1 MGLTGEDQLMQS
13 LLDSTGD
20 GIYAT
25 DLDGVCTFANPSCV
39 ALLGFASDDDLLGQ
53 RMHNLVHHTRSNGDP
68 YPVEECL
75 IYRAYHQGEGTHVDD
90 EVMFRADGSR
100 FPAEYRSQ
108 PLYRDSVMV
117 GCVVSFHDIT
127 ERLAVQRALQTREAE
142 LSAILSSTGDAIY
155 GTDLAGICTFAN
167 PACAAMLG
175 FASVDDLVGQHMHNL
190 VHHTRPNGDA
200 YPVDECQI
208 YQAFH
213 HGMGVHVDDEIMFHA
228 DGSSFPAEY
237 QSHPLFRDGEV
248 VGWVVAFTDISE
260 RLASQEAIRQAHEQ
274 VRSLLNSTGEG
285 IYGID
290 LDGNCTFANPA
301 CAEALGFDSYA
312 ALLGQHMHNLVH
324 HTRPNGEPYPVEEC
338 QMYMAFRHGEGT
350 HVSDEVMLKAD
361 GTRFP
366 AEYWSY
372 PVKREGEL
380 VGCVV
385 TFVDI
390 STRLAVE
397 EELRQAEKMAA
408 LGKLSAGL
416 AHELNNPAAAATRA
430 SGQMADALRDLQTA
444 MISVAATGLTPD
456 DWSALATWEA
466 DIQGR
471 ASEALDLSPMEASD
485 REEEMITWLE
495 ACNVDEAW
503 SLASTLVATRLSN
516 DDLERLAGVLPGA
529 SLGPAITWLCCS
541 FAAQDLA
548 EGVARSTGAIS
559 KLVNAAKSF
568 SFMDQAP
575 IQNVDIH
582 DGLEDTITMLGSRV
596 GRGMEII
603 REYDRNLPHIEVPAS
618 ELNQVLDEPARQRH
632 GGEPQRRQDHRAYV
646 HGRRSAGG
654 GDHRPGSGHRA
665 GDPGQDLRPVLHH
678 QRRG

>member
-1 MGLTGEDQLMQS
+1 
-13 LLDSTGD
+13 
-20 GIYAT
+20 
-25 DLDGVCTFANPSCV
+25 
-39 ALLGFASDDDLLGQ
+39 
-53 RMHNLVHHTRSNGDP
+53 
-68 YPVEECL
+68 
-75 IYRAYHQGEGTHVDD
+75 
-90 EVMFRADGSR
+90 
-100 FPAEYRSQ
+100 
-108 PLYRDSVMV
+108 
-117 GCVVSFHDIT
+117 
-127 ERLAVQRALQTREAE
+127 
-142 LSAILSSTGDAIY
+142 
-155 GTDLAGICTFAN
+155 
-167 PACAAMLG
+167 
-175 FASVDDLVGQHMHNL
+175 
-190 VHHTRPNGDA
+190 
-200 YPVDECQI
+200 
-208 YQAFH
+208 
-213 HGMGVHVDDEIMFHA
+213 
-228 DGSSFPAEY
+228 
-237 QSHPLFRDGEV
+237 
-248 VGWVVAFTDISE
+248 
-260 RLASQEAIRQAHEQ
+260 
-274 VRSLLNSTGEG
+274 
-285 IYGID
+285 
-290 LDGNCTFANPA
+290 
-301 CAEALGFDSYA
+301 
-312 ALLGQHMHNLVH
+312 
-324 HTRPNGEPYPVEEC
+324 
-338 QMYMAFRHGEGT
+338 
-350 HVSDEVMLKAD
+350 
-361 GTRFP
+361 
-366 AEYWSY
+366 
-372 PVKREGEL
+372 
-380 VGCVV
+380 
-385 TFVDI
+385 
-390 STRLAVE
+390 
-397 EELRQAEKMAA
+397 LRQAEKMAA